1 MLSPDAIDRDAPIGA
16 ARLRNSG
23 PRKAPHARKKR
34 KGAWKPFAGA
44 AVIALMAAGLAT
56 VIVQALA
63 PGEADRLGSYRQA
76 AAPASQPQ
84 PAEVAQAP
92 KPSSVAALPQ
102 TTSPTPA
109 DQMAAPAAPPSAA
122 AVPEPAAPPV
132 ASVVAPPEPASPAPS
147 APAPAMTA
155 DQKAGAA
162 AVGALATGSLNL
174 STQEVLSSLARGEA
188 RLKAGDIA
196 SARRYFERVALA
208 GDARGATAMG
218 RTFDPE
224 VLSKLPVIGL
234 EPDAAAA
241 ATWYDKARTL
251 KAGP

>member
-23 PRKAPHARKKR
+23 PRKAPLARKKR
-34 KGAWKPFAGA
+34 KGAWKPFVGA

-63 PGEADRLGSYRQA
+63 PGDADRSASYRQA
-76 AAPASQPQ
+76 AAPVSQPQ
-84 PAEVAQAP
+84 PAEVAPAP

-109 DQMAAPAAPPSAA
+109 DQMAAPAAPPAA

-132 ASVVAPPEPASPAPS
+132 ASVVAPPEPASPALPT
-147 APAPAMTA
+147 PAPMTA
-155 DQKAGAA
+155 DQKAGAE

-174 STQEVLSSLARGEA
+174 STQELLSSLERGEA